1 MLLQVLQDGVFHR
14 VGGQRQIRARARVI
28 AATNRDLQA
37 ASRQGT
43 FREDL
48 YYRLSP
54 FVMHIPPLRER
65 REDVTLLTTHFL
77 ERFSRHL
84 NRPSPTLSQQ
94 VDERLRRYGW
104 PGNVRELEHLIQRAV
119 LVCSDGVIRLDDLP
133 LIEETATGQPADL
146 SSLDDLDSQLAAR
159 EREFLQ
165 AAMESVN
172 WVIYGDRGA
181 ARQLGVHP
189 EKLRR
194 RLRRVGLHRP
204 DPEE

>member
-1 MLLQVLQDGVFHR
+1 
-14 VGGQRQIRARARVI
+14 
-28 AATNRDLQA
+28 
-37 ASRQGT
+37 
-43 FREDL
+43 
-48 YYRLSP
+48 
-54 FVMHIPPLRER
+54 
-65 REDVTLLTTHFL
+65 
-77 ERFSRHL
+77 
-84 NRPSPTLSQQ
+84 